1 MSRPSLRT
9 DPHRQILVLPAGCT
23 EALVKKAADKTYGTE
38 ARDWTYAPLAPGTMM
53 RPVARV
59 LPIAGNELM
68 YKEAVDLTLERVR
81 ATHELGEGPVAS
93 GVATVLA
100 TRKGRPNE
108 YEVHIVE
115 ILQN

>member
-1 MSRPSLRT
+1 M
-9 DPHRQILVLPAGCT
+9 LPAGCT

-38 ARDWTYAPLAPGTMM
+38 VRGWTYALLAPGTMM

-68 YKEAVDLTLERVR
+68 YKEAVELTLERVR

-93 GVATVLA
+93 GIATIL
-100 TRKGRPNE
+100 TTKKGRPVE
-108 YEVHIVE
+108 HEVRVVE
-115 ILQN
+115 ILLN